1 MTIEVKHN
9 LPNFRQELRKIQ
21 RQMATIAASGTG
33 AGAREFAKAVRVQS
47 VAGGTSPRKRTG
59 TLRAAV
65 VVKRARR
72 VPRGEVMHIVGV
84 RQGKSQQNVKR
95 RRGGKTVSVNLDAYY
110 WRWLESGF
118 YPRRPGQAL
127 RGGKR
132 TKALQ
137 RARAAARGE
146 QKIVKP
152 FIAPAFRRS
161 ENAALRVFNQRLD
174 QEFAKI
180 K

>member
-1 MTIEVKHN
+1 M
-9 LPNFRQELRKIQ
+9 
-21 RQMATIAASGTG
+21 
-33 AGAREFAKAVRVQS
+33 QS

-59 TLRAAV
+59 TLRAAI
-65 VVKRARR
+65 VVKRQARPARR
-72 VPRGEVMHIVGV
+72 GHAHHRRAPG
-84 RQGKSQQNVKR
+84 QGAQNVKR

-137 RARAAARGE
+137 RAAPRAAS
-146 QKIVKP
+146 
-152 FIAPAFRRS
+152 RRS
-161 ENAALRVFNQRLD
+161 SSPSSPRPPAQRNAALRVFNQRLD